1 MSPKQAIRLLYEGMT
16 TDSARPILRQSRLR
30 STEACGS
37 KGKFGMSFM
46 TLNLCAT
53 FLTVTDPAHMV
64 RPVFGACFNA
74 LSGLLWGALWRI
86 Q

>member
-1 MSPKQAIRLLYEGMT
+1 
-16 TDSARPILRQSRLR
+16 
-30 STEACGS
+30 
-37 KGKFGMSFM
+37 MSFM
-46 TLNLCAT
+46 TLNLYAT
-53 FLTVTDPAHMV
+53 FLTVTDLTHMV